1 MLSSLSFTDISE
13 SIELLMRS
21 GGQKFRGGPV
31 WNVLNVLCGEWAS
44 HSPRKWVWQLKIKPC
59 NPYSTITD
67 ERNLKRHNSCV
78 NRHFFT
84 GSGSVKTSYR
94 YLYNKEAYTVDFYL
108 LDTYSY
114 LGVPMIKVM
123 KKIAQVDIPII
134 LAPLTWRVLTCTK
147 PNFLLLYFS

>member
-1 MLSSLSFTDISE
+1 M
-13 SIELLMRS
+13 
-21 GGQKFRGGPV
+21 
-31 WNVLNVLCGEWAS
+31 
-44 HSPRKWVWQLKIKPC
+44 
-59 NPYSTITD
+59 
-67 ERNLKRHNSCV
+67 

-94 YLYNKEAYTVDFYL
+94 YLYKQGGIVDFYQ

-134 LAPLTWRVLTCTK
+134 LAPLT
-147 PNFLLLYFS
+147 